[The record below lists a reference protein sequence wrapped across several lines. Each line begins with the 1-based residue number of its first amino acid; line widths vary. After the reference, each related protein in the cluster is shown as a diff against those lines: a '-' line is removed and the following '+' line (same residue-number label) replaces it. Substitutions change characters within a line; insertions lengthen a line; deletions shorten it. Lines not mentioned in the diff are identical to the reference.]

1 MITITEKQTSKVPGI
16 TSVFIEFDYNP
27 NIVEEIKTLPC
38 VNYSK
43 KTHLWEVPIT
53 YLSQVIDKLC
63 IYDDIDLRLCQ
74 LTFEEDTIY
83 TLSDYP
89 TKPFSYQ
96 EDGIQFGLN
105 HDKWLLLD
113 PPGLGKTLQLI
124 YLAEELKK
132 RSNIEHCLIICG
144 INSLKTNWKREIQ
157 KHSTL
162 DCKILGETISKKGKI
177 KYGGISERLT
187 QLNNPIKEFFVITNI
202 ETLRDKRIVKSINK
216 GKNKFECIFVDEIH
230 TCKSS
235 TSQQGA
241 NLLKLDNAIYR
252 VAATGTLLLNN
263 PLDAYVPLKW
273 IDADRSSVGNF
284 KNYYC
289 VYGGDFGHEFLGYRN
304 LNTLQKQLELYALRR
319 PKSLLNLPPK
329 TIINEYVDMSETQRK
344 FYEDVKNGV
353 KESADKVNLK
363 PNIVMGMIMRL
374 RQATACPSIL
384 TSQSIPSAKIERVC
398 DLVEQ
403 ITSEGSKVVV
413 FSTFKETVEQLNSL
427 LKSYNPLIG
436 TGNQDDVEID
446 SNIYQFQNNP
456 DNKVFIGTWQKMGTG
471 FTLTAAKYM
480 IFLDTPWT
488 DAAFTQACDRIYRIG
503 TQDTVTIYNLVTT
516 DTVDEKVLE
525 IVEDKAAISEY
536 VLDGTITQ
544 KSLNSLQKYI
554 QELR

>member
-1 MITITEKQTSKVPGI
+1 MITITEKQTAKVPGI
-16 TSVFIEFDYNP
+16 TSVFVQFDYNP
-27 NIVEEIKTLPC
+27 KIVEEIKSLPC
-38 VNYSK
+38 INYSK
-43 KTHLWEVPIT
+43 KTHLWEVPIN
-53 YLSQVIDKLC
+53 YLAQLIDKLC
-63 IYDDIDLRLCQ
+63 VYDDIDLRLCQ
-74 LTFEEDTIY
+74 LTFEEDKIY
-83 TLSDYP
+83 KLSKYK

-96 EDGIQFGLN
+96 EEGIQFGLN

-132 RSNIEHCLIICG
+132 RENIQHCLVICG
-144 INSLKTNWKREIQ
+144 INTLKTNWKKEIER
-157 KHSTL
+157 HSKL
-162 DCKILGETISKKGKI
+162 DCRILGETISKTGKV
-177 KYGGISERLT
+177 KYGGITERLK
-187 QLNNPIKEFFVITNI
+187 QLESPIKEFFVITNI
-202 ETLRDKRIVKSINK
+202 ETLRDKRILKALTK
-216 GKNKFECIFVDEIH
+216 GKNKFDCVFVDEIH

-241 NLLKLDNAIYR
+241 NLLKLKDAKYK

-263 PLDAYVPLKW
+263 PLDAYVPLNW
-273 IDADRSSVGNF
+273 IDADRSTVSNF

-304 LNTLQKQLELYALRR
+304 LQTLQKQLELYALRR

-329 TIINEYVDMSETQRK
+329 TIINEYVDMSDAQQR
-344 FYEDVKNGV
+344 FYENVKNGV
-353 KESADKVNLK
+353 KEEVDKVTLK
-363 PNIVMGMIMRL
+363 PNIIMGMIMRL

-384 TSQSIPSAKIERVC
+384 TSQNIPSAKMDRVC
-398 DLVEQ
+398 DLIEQ

-413 FSTFKETVEQLNSL
+413 FSTFKQTIEELEKRLQQ
-427 LKSYNPLIG
+427 YNPLLG
-436 TGNQDDVEID
+436 TGNQDDALISENVEK
-446 SNIYQFQNNP
+446 FQNNSN
-456 DNKVFIGTWQKMGTG
+456 NKVFLGTWQKCGTG
-471 FTLTAAKYM
+471 LTLTAAKYM

-503 TQDTVTIYNLVTT
+503 TSEAVTIYNLITT

-525 IVEDKAAISEY
+525 IIQDKAAISDY

-554 QELR
+554 EELR

>member
-1 MITITEKQTSKVPGI
+1 MITITEKQTAKVPGI
-16 TSVFIEFDYNP
+16 TSVFVQFDYNP
-27 NIVEEIKTLPC
+27 NIVEELKALPC

-43 KTHLWEVPIT
+43 RTHLWEVPIT
-53 YLSQVIDKLC
+53 YLAQLIDKLC
-63 IYDDIDLRLCQ
+63 VYDDIDLRLCQ
-74 LTFEEDTIY
+74 VNFEEDKVY
-83 TLSDYP
+83 KLQNYK
-89 TKPFSYQ
+89 TKPFPYQ
-96 EDGIQFGLN
+96 EDGIQYGLN

-132 RSNIEHCLIICG
+132 RDNIEHCLIICG

-157 KHSTL
+157 KHSRL
-162 DCKILGETISKKGKI
+162 DCKILGETVSKHGKI
-177 KYGGISERLT
+177 KYGGITERLA
-187 QLNNPIKEFFVITNI
+187 QLNAPIKEFFVITNI
-202 ETLRDKRIVKSINK
+202 ETLRDKRIIKAINK
-216 GKNKFECIFVDEIH
+216 GKNKFDCIFVDEIH

-241 NLLKLDNAIYR
+241 NLLKLDNAKYK

-263 PLDAYVPLKW
+263 PLDAYVPLNW
-273 IDADRSSVGNF
+273 IEADRSTVGNF

-304 LNTLQKQLELYALRR
+304 LHTLQKQLELYALRR

-329 TIINEYVDMSETQRK
+329 TVINEYVDMSDSQKK
-344 FYEDVKNGV
+344 FYENVKNGV
-353 KESADKVNLK
+353 KEEVDKVTLK

-384 TSQSIPSAKIERVC
+384 TTQNIPSAKMERVC

-413 FSTFKETVEQLNSL
+413 FSTFKETVEQLSQML
-427 LKSYNPLIG
+427 EQYKPLVG
-436 TGNQDDVEID
+436 TGNQDDSEVD
-446 SNIYQFQNNP
+446 ANIYQFQNS
-456 DNKVFIGTWQKMGTG
+456 DENKVFLGTWQKMGTG

-480 IFLDTPWT
+480 IFMDTPWT
-488 DAAFTQACDRIYRIG
+488 DAAFTQASDRIYRIG
-503 TQDTVTIYNLVTT
+503 TEEPVTIYVLITT